1 MSNTFRRPMF
11 RRGGEAMTGIMNN
24 VTPRGHFAE
33 SNYST
38 DFTEQLREAAGN
50 NYGVDPLTSW
60 LLRAGPA
67 MMNEPKRGGTL
78 GTLARATAPA
88 TEQALGDISTR
99 AKSDRDIRLAGAQ
112 MGIKK
117 ETEEDLLRQEYINRQ
132 NLEQMAIDAGKYDS
146 QKGDIL
152 KNVVLEKFIDNDVPV
167 QIADHAADWTVQ
179 NESSLIDKAE
189 GRYGGVLEFD
199 MRAVT
204 PKDKGHL
211 KTLKDLNG
219 RIVYDPF
226 SKTYKMLEWVDGK
239 PGVKFE
245 WQSIEEI
252 SIPVNVEPVKEIGKY
267 DTEFAEKIMGTGIG
281 QQMLTP

>member
-24 VTPRGHFAE
+24 VTPRGNFAN
-33 SNYST
+33 SNYSV

-88 TEQALGDISTR
+88 TEQALSDLGTR
-99 AKSDRDIRLAGAQ
+99 AKSERDIRLAGAQ

-117 ETEEDLLRQEYINRQ
+117 QTDEDLL
-132 NLEQMAIDAGKYDS
+132 QMKIDAGAFGNKQDNV
-146 QKGDIL
+146 L
-152 KNVVLEKFIDNDVPV
+152 KNFVLEKFLDNDVPV
-167 QIADHAADWTVQ
+167 QVAEHAATWTVQ
-179 NESSLIDKAE
+179 NEADLINKAQ

-199 MRAVT
+199 M
-204 PKDKGHL
+204 KSIGLDKTADKSNL
-211 KTLKDLNG
+211 KVLKGLNG
-219 RIVYDPF
+219 KIVYDPF
-226 SKTYKMLEWVDGK
+226 SQTYKMLEWKDGK

-245 WQSIEEI
+245 WNTIDEI
-252 SIPVNVEPVKEIGKY
+252 SIPIAPEPVKEVGKY
-267 DTEFAEKIMGTGIG
+267 DSEITDKIFDVGIG

>member
-88 TEQALGDISTR
+88 TEQALSDLGAR
-99 AKSDRDIRLAGAQ
+99 AKSERDIRLAGAQ
-112 MGIKK
+112 LGIKK
-117 ETEEDLLRQEYINRQ
+117 QTDEDLL
-132 NLEQMAIDAGKYDS
+132 QMKIDAGAF
-146 QKGDIL
+146 GDRQSSAL
-152 KNVVLEKFIDNDVPV
+152 KEIALKKFIDRDMPTG
-167 QIADHAADWTVQ
+167 IADHAADWTV
-179 NESSLIDKAE
+179 EKEAELINKAQ

-199 MRAVT
+199 MKRVGKKFPETMKADLKVL
-204 PKDKGHL
+204 KG
-211 KTLKDLNG
+211 LNG
-219 RIVYDPF
+219 KIVYDPF
-226 SKTYKMLEWVDGK
+226 SQTYKMLEWKDGR

-245 WQSIEEI
+245 WNTIEEI
-252 SIPVNVEPVKEIGKY
+252 SIPVAPEPVKEVGKY
-267 DTEFAEKIMGTGIG
+267 DSEIADKIFDVGIG